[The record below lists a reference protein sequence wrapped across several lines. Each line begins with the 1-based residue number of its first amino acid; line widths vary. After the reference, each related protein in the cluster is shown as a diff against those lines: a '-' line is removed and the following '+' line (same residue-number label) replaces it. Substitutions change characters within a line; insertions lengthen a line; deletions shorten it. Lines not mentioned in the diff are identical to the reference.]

1 MELLKDGGRAAIV
14 LPDGTLFGEGIKTR
28 IKQKL
33 LRDCNLH
40 TIVLLKQYQAAV
52 TQADEARLA
61 LKTALQ
67 ACLEQSA
74 ESGK

>member
-1 MELLKDGGRAAIV
+1 MMYLCLKRLLIHSSVSVKSVAISNKV
-14 LPDGTLFGEGIKTR
+14 
-28 IKQKL
+28 
-33 LRDCNLH
+33 C
-40 TIVLLKQYQAAV
+40 KQYQAAV
-52 TQADEARLA
+52 NQADEARLA

>member
-1 MELLKDGGRAAIV
+1 MKLMETIV
-14 LPDGTLFGEGIKTR
+14 ANSYNLVIKNPNAPEN
-28 IKQKL
+28 IHE
-33 LRDCNLH
+33 DPV
-40 TIVLLKQYQAAV
+40 VLLKQYQAAV

-67 ACLEQSA
+67 PCLEQSA